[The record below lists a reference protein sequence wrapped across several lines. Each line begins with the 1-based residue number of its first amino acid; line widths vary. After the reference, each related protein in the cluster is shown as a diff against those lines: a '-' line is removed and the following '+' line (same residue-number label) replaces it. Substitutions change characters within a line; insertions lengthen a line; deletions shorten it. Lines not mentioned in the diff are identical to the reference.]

1 MKKEYKKPEIMFE
14 SFALSTNIAACVHQA
29 SFAPDLASACQAYQ
43 LGRGGEIV
51 FMNSFSGCVT
61 VDQDNDGIIDRYCY
75 HVPTISLNLL
85 NS

>member
-14 SFALSTNIAACVHQA
+14 SFALSTNIAACGFPA
-29 SFAPDLASACQAYQ
+29 TFAPNLGNACEAYQ
-43 LGRGGEIV
+43 LRNGDIV
-51 FMNSFSGCVT
+51 FVTEFSGCVS
-61 VDQDNDGIIDRYCY
+61 VQAQNGDYNGVCY

>member
-14 SFALSTNIAACVHQA
+14 SFALSTNIAACVFQA
-29 SFAPDLASACQAYQ
+29 SFAPDLGSACKAYQ

-51 FMNSFSGCVT
+51 FLDEFTGCVS
-61 VDQDNDGIIDRYCY
+61 VQAQNGDYNGYCY